1 MRESASV
8 TVPSGPSDR
17 PAAARA
23 RRDPATIL
31 LWVLVLEHLYAL
43 VTPPY
48 EVGVE
53 HGFHLSFG
61 IAYAWLALGS
71 RFDRGWR
78 RALLTALLAIQFIGR
93 FFVFALITD
102 TWIRASLV
110 PGALITLV
118 LIALLWR
125 RPKVVSAL

>member
-17 PAAARA
+17 PEAARS
-23 RRDPATIL
+23 RRDLPTIL
-31 LWVLVLEHLYAL
+31 LGVLVLEHLYAL

-48 EVGVE
+48 ELGVP
-53 HGFHLSFG
+53 HAFHLSFG

-71 RFDRGWR
+71 RFGQGWR
-78 RALLTALLAIQFIGR
+78 RVLLTVLLAIQFIGR
-93 FFVFALITD
+93 FFVFVLVTE
-102 TWIRASLV
+102 TWIRMSLV

-118 LIALLWR
+118 LVALLWR
-125 RPKVVSAL
+125 RPKVVPAP

>member
-1 MRESASV
+1 MRERASV
-8 TVPSGPSDR
+8 TVPSAPSDR
-17 PAAARA
+17 PEAARP

-48 EVGVE
+48 ELGVA

-61 IAYAWLALGS
+61 IAYAWLAWGS
-71 RFDRGWR
+71 RFGQGWR
-78 RALLTALLAIQFIGR
+78 RVLLTVLLAIQFIGR

-125 RPKVVSAL
+125 RPKVVAAP